1 MANDS
6 EKYIQGAILQG
17 GGIPQAKSNVPLKY
31 VDRQRQHLA
40 MRTQQFAEARAKYS
54 SDFFEAQ
61 VQGVLEDFYEFIT
74 TFIRLS
80 DVRSN
85 SSVTTQI
92 DDFKTVLFEDREIE
106 YFPIGA
112 KIKTMGNVWIC
123 ANPSNISGA
132 QATAIIRR
140 CNASFNYYDYYGN
153 IKSEPLVID
162 KVAMQGNDN
171 VAASD
176 QVLLNGYF
184 NAMCQLNDVTKREL
198 NTDKVIILGS
208 KAFKVTGFTD
218 FIQEF
223 TGDYDSSHVLNF
235 SLRVQEPIPEEDDI
249 VNRIAGGKLRSFKAK
264 IIGES
269 EVKQGAEIKLTANFV
284 KDDIV
289 TESTSEYPVT
299 WLWESSDTELAEVDE
314 SGTVIGKGV
323 GNVRITAKLAQNTA
337 VSATVELVVKEND
350 FKPYVA
356 FTSVVPSA
364 VEQYESIFVSAAYFE
379 NAQPTDKVVSWSFA
393 GANKKNYKATISDN
407 DLTIYCIG
415 ADNTPLT
422 VTAECEGQFLSF
434 ELILEGL

>member
-17 GGIPQAKSNVPLKY
+17 GGIPQGKTNVPKKY
-31 VDRQRQHLA
+31 VDRQGQYLA
-40 MRTQQFAEARAKYS
+40 IRTQQFTEARAKYS
-54 SDFFEAQ
+54 SDFVEAQ
-61 VQGVLEDFYEFIT
+61 VQGLLEDFYEWT
-74 TFIRLS
+74 TTYIRLS
-80 DVRSN
+80 DIRSN

-92 DDFKTVLFEDREIE
+92 DDYKTVLFEDKEIE

-112 KIKTMGNVWIC
+112 KVETMGNIWIC

-140 CNASFNYYDYYGN
+140 CNSSFNYYDYYGN
-153 IKSEPLVID
+153 IKTEPLVID

-171 VAASD
+171 VAPSD

-184 NAMCQLNDVTKREL
+184 NAMCQLNEVTKREL
-198 NTDKVIILGS
+198 NTDRIIILGS

-235 SLRVQEPIPEEDDI
+235 SLRIQEPTENDDI
-249 VNRIAGGKLRSFKAK
+249 ENRIAGGKLRSFKAD

-269 EVKQGAEIKLTANFV
+269 ELNQNSTTKLAAVFI
-284 KDDIV
+284 KDDKAV
-289 TESTSEYPVT
+289 EPTDEYPVT
-299 WLWESSDTELAEVDE
+299 WLWESSDTDIAEVDAD
-314 SGTVIGKGV
+314 GVVLGKGG
-323 GNVRITAKLAQNTA
+323 GNVQITARMAQNTA
-337 VSATVELVVKEND
+337 ISATAELVVKETN

-356 FTSVVPSA
+356 FMSVVPSA
-364 VEQYESIFVSAAYFE
+364 VEQYESITVTAAYFE
-379 NAQPTDKVVSWSFA
+379 NAQQTDKVVSWSFS
-393 GANKKNYKATISDN
+393 GANKKNYKATIDDN
-407 DLTIYCIG
+407 ALTIYCIG
-415 ADNTPLT
+415 ADNTPLK
-422 VTAECEGQFLSF
+422 VTAECEGQFISF

>member
-17 GGIPQAKSNVPLKY
+17 GGIPQGKTNVPKKY
-31 VDRQRQHLA
+31 VDRQGQYLA
-40 MRTQQFAEARAKYS
+40 IRTQQFTEARAKYS
-54 SDFFEAQ
+54 SDFVEAQ
-61 VQGVLEDFYEFIT
+61 VQGLLEDFYEWT
-74 TFIRLS
+74 TTYIRLP

-92 DDFKTVLFEDREIE
+92 DDYKTVLFEDKEIE
-106 YFPIGA
+106 YFQIGA
-112 KIKTMGNVWIC
+112 KVETMGNIWIC

-140 CNASFNYYDYYGN
+140 CNSSFNYYDYYGN
-153 IKSEPLVID
+153 IKTEPLVID

-171 VAASD
+171 VAPSD

-184 NAMCQLNDVTKREL
+184 NAMCQLNEVTKREL
-198 NTDKVIILGS
+198 NTDRIIILGS

-235 SLRVQEPIPEEDDI
+235 SLRIQEPTENDDI
-249 VNRIAGGKLRSFKAK
+249 ENRIAGGKLRSFKAD

-269 EVKQGAEIKLTANFV
+269 ELNQNSTTNLAAVFI
-284 KDDIV
+284 KDDKAV
-289 TESTSEYPVT
+289 EPTDEYPVT
-299 WLWESSDTELAEVDE
+299 WLWESSDTDIAEVDAD
-314 SGTVIGKGV
+314 GVVLGKGV
-323 GNVRITAKLAQNTA
+323 GNVQITARMAQNTA
-337 VSATVELVVKEND
+337 ISATAELVVKETN

-356 FTSVVPSA
+356 FMSVVPSA
-364 VEQYESIFVSAAYFE
+364 VEQYESITVTAAYFE
-379 NAQPTDKVVSWSFA
+379 NAQQTDKVVSWSFS
-393 GANKKNYKATISDN
+393 GANKKNYKATIDDN
-407 DLTIYCIG
+407 ALTIYCIG
-415 ADNTPLT
+415 ADNTPLK
-422 VTAECEGQFLSF
+422 VTAECEGQFISF